1 MLLISCVL
9 YLISDMIIKMPILQ
23 LIFFYLQSRLI
34 SSQGLDLL
42 AALQCEEDPVGYIV
56 PDPVHCNR

>member
-1 MLLISCVL
+1 M